1 MNKDLLSVADLTKK
15 EMDDLFRLAIR
26 IKKPT
31 KAGRSPKL
39 LADRTLA
46 MVFEKPSLRTRVTFE
61 TGMTQLGGHAIF
73 LEMLL
78 GRRESTPD
86 IARNLCRWVDLI
98 MARTFAHK
106 SVAEMAEHS
115 TVPVI
120 NALSDLEHPCQI
132 LADFLTILE
141 HKKRLRGLKLVYAGD
156 GNNVANSLLLAAA
169 TQGMHMTVACPQ
181 GYDPD
186 KGIWSRAR
194 ALAAKGRS
202 QLAIMRD
209 PREAVKGADI
219 VYTDVW
225 ASMGQ
230 ESEKEMRAR
239 IFAPYQV
246 NRQLMSMA
254 KKDAIFL
261 HCLPAHRGDEV
272 TDEVLDGP
280 QSRVLDEAENRMHVQ
295 KAIMVTLYKHWQR
308 NKAKYLK
315 RKK

>member
-1 MNKDLLSVADLTKK
+1 MNKDLLSVADLNKK

-39 LADRTLA
+39 LAGRTLA
-46 MVFEKPSLRTRVTFE
+46 MIFEKPSLRTRVTFE
-61 TGMTQLGGHAIF
+61 TGITQLGGHGIF
-73 LEMLL
+73 MEMLL
-78 GRRESTPD
+78 GKRESTPD

-98 MARTFAHK
+98 MARTFSHK
-106 SVAEMAEHS
+106 SVAEMAGHA

-132 LADFLTILE
+132 LADFMTILE
-141 HKKRLRGLKLVYAGD
+141 HKKKFTGLKLVYVGD
-156 GNNVANSLLLAAA
+156 GNNVSNSLLLAAA
-169 TQGMHMTVACPQ
+169 TQGMHMTVAGPQ

-186 KGIWSRAR
+186 KGIWAKAQ
-194 ALAAKGRS
+194 ALASKTKA
-202 QLAIMRD
+202 QLSIVRD
-209 PREAVKGADI
+209 PREAVKNADVI
-219 VYTDVW
+219 YTDVW

-246 NRQLMSMA
+246 NQQLMGLA
-254 KKDAIFL
+254 RKDAIFL

-280 QSRVLDEAENRMHVQ
+280 QSQVLDQAENRLHIQ
-295 KAIMVTLYKHWQR
+295 KAIMVTLHKYWQK
-308 NKAKYLK
+308 NKGKFLK
-315 RKK
+315 KKK